1 VVYVHMSGTMI
12 SHRQASLEAYKGGIF
27 LRLYFSSQISTL
39 QATLYY
45 TWNLKFT
52 NACSLYF

>member
-45 TWNLKFT
+45 T
-52 NACSLYF
+52 